1 MSTDTELAA
10 WPHVYRAGAGP
21 VLLMLHGT
29 GSSEFDI
36 LGLADEIDP
45 AAAVIAP
52 RGQVTESGALRWFR
66 RLSEGV
72 FDVTDVIRRAGD
84 LAEFVGWAAS
94 KYDLRGRGI
103 VAAGFSNGA
112 NIALATGILY
122 PVLFDTTIAFSGMYP
137 FAHRPI
143 STDLTIAA
151 ERVASTDPAV
161 PHNLA
166 VSTDLEA
173 RRFVLL
179 NGNSDP
185 MAPAAGSLLCGA
197 AILIPFSLV
206 VDRPWTLA
214 PSASSMLALLA
225 LAVFSTALAFVIY
238 FRLIQTLGSVGTTAQ
253 AYLRV
258 PIGVAI
264 GVLFLGESLSATA
277 WIGLGCV
284 VLGVAAMTIPAR
296 TSSARTSS

>member
-1 MSTDTELAA
+1 MSADTELAA

-52 RGQVTESGALRWFR
+52 RGQVAEGGALRWFR

-72 FDVTDVIRRAGD
+72 FDVKDVIRRAGD
-84 LAEFVGWAAS
+84 LAEFVGWAVCE
-94 KYDLRGRGI
+94 YDLHGRGI
-103 VAAGFSNGA
+103 VVAGFSNGA
-112 NIALATGILY
+112 NIALATGILN

-143 STDLTIAA
+143 STD
-151 ERVASTDPAV
+151 PKV
-161 PHNLA
+161 PQNLA
-166 VSTDLEA
+166 VSTDLGA

-185 MAPAAGSLLCGA
+185 MAPAAS
-197 AILIPFSLV
+197 
-206 VDRPWTLA
+206 VDRL
-214 PSASSMLALLA
+214 
-225 LAVFSTALAFVIY
+225 
-238 FRLIQTLGSVGTTAQ
+238 
-253 AYLRV
+253 
-258 PIGVAI
+258 VAELTRTGADVTRHTRAGGHGI
-264 GVLFLGESLSATA
+264 TSEDLQ
-277 WIGLGCV
+277 I
-284 VLGVAAMTIPAR
+284 AR
-296 TSSARTSS
+296 TAYRAAAART